1 MNQQLSVLLEG
12 SFHFFHFRIGR
23 LELRAE
29 LPELHDSRYFFESKL
44 LIFAHSLD
52 GFENR
57 IVLEFLERVSIAA
70 GINQALANTQPV
82 GPPGAR

>member
-1 MNQQLSVLLEG
+1 MEAFILKGVL
-12 SFHFFHFRIGR
+12 HFR
-23 LELRAE
+23 
-29 LPELHDSRYFFESKL
+29 FEV
-44 LIFAHSLD
+44 AHSLD